1 MGLLR
6 TAVRPKTEEAVPISP
21 PDLPVLPV
29 AKRRRI
35 GRFAAPGEPVLLTT
49 LSDPQFRLLRPIE
62 LEVEK
67 GEGGESIVSNQH
79 LGACGAGRTLQEA
92 IDDYQSM
99 LLDLYWELTDSEAIL
114 SRHLRE
120 RLDYLRT
127 LIAPR

>member
-6 TAVRPKTEEAVPISP
+6 ATVRPKTEEAVPISH
-21 PDLPVLPV
+21 PDMPVLPV

-35 GRFAAPGEPVLLTT
+35 STFAAPAGPVLLTT
-49 LSDPQFRLLRPIE
+49 LSDPQLRLLCPIE

-67 GEGGESIVSNQH
+67 GEGGESIVFNHH
-79 LGACGAGRTLQEA
+79 LGTCGAGRTLQEA

-99 LLDLYWELTDSEAIL
+99 LLDLYRELTDSEAIL